1 MEKAVKEILI
11 LRMQKEIESLQHLE
25 DHIKGTRL
33 ELERQVREYTG
44 QKQLDEVL
52 EI

>member
-1 MEKAVKEILI
+1 MERAVKEILI
-11 LRMQKEIESLQHLE
+11 LRMQKEIESLKHLE
-25 DHIKGTRL
+25 EHISGTRQ